1 MMILLE
7 CITSSCFGAS
17 CLPVLA
23 ITTQDDSQR
32 AGQGATGTTDMNDP
46 LGQDVTPAVS
56 AGVVTSTS
64 VTHVVLPSELVC
76 PSAELPGVTTGWN
89 PAGRWMPHG

>member
-7 CITSSCFGAS
+7 FIAPPLFGAS
-17 CLPVLA
+17 CRPLLA
-23 ITTQDDSQR
+23 VPSQGDSQR

>member
-1 MMILLE
+1 
-7 CITSSCFGAS
+7 
-17 CLPVLA
+17 
-23 ITTQDDSQR
+23 
-32 AGQGATGTTDMNDP
+32 MNDP

-76 PSAELPGVTTGWN
+76 VLSLKHTPRRAVVAAWPRD
-89 PAGRWMPHG
+89 ARDD